1 MATLNGTASD
11 ISSQKVQK
19 TVLELDLAGYSDI
32 ALVLEENLDVEAVK
46 IFQEQIQQF
55 VDVGLR
61 AVGLQR
67 GLTVIGTAGDNAIL
81 IFDDPETM
89 HRFAL
94 VQNETEN
101 RNSSKQIELAKR
113 WFRMGAATGTL

>member
-1 MATLNGTASD
+1 MSTLNGTASD
-11 ISSQKVQK
+11 VSSQKVQK
-19 TVLELDLAGYSDI
+19 TVLELDLVGYSDI

-55 VDVGLR
+55 VDVGLG

-67 GLTVIGTAGDNAIL
+67 EPTVIGTAGDNAIL

-89 HRFAL
+89 HRFAHA
-94 VQNETEN
+94 VQNETEKY
-101 RNSSKQIELAKR
+101 NSSKQIECKR
-113 WFRMGAATGTL
+113 